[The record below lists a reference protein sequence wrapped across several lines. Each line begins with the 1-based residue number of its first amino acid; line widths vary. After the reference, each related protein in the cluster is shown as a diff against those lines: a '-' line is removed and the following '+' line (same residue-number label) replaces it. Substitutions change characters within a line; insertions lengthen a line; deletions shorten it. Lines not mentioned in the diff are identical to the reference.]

1 MKAEKYF
8 YSATACLFLILM
20 LNGFHAF
27 LANGKGFRQRPIDSG
42 IVVLDA
48 VHGGAIALWF
58 VLFLVQSLLIASR
71 NRKLHMTLGWSAL
84 VLGPVIAC
92 LGTLVAFH
100 SVELSPNIT
109 FFGMLYSRFML
120 VMFTEMAMFALFLTA
135 GILTRKKPRIHRTMM
150 LMTSL
155 TLIPGALVRTA
166 PLNSIFGESGWTGLF
181 GSLLVLGALLF
192 FVRWAM
198 TRTFDR
204 WYVASYALLA
214 VAYIGS
220 TYLAN
225 TATWDHLAAM
235 MLR

>member
-1 MKAEKYF
+1 MKAERDF
-8 YSATACLFLILM
+8 YSATACVFLILM

-27 LANGKGFRQRPIDSG
+27 THAKGFQERPIAPG
-42 IVVLDA
+42 ILVLDA
-48 VHGGAIALWF
+48 VHGGAIAMWF

-71 NRKLHMTLGWSAL
+71 NRKVHMTLGWSAL
-84 VLGPVIAC
+84 TLGPIIAC
-92 LGTLVAFH
+92 LGILVAFR
-100 SVELSPNIT
+100 SVQLAPNIT
-109 FFGMLYSRFML
+109 FFGMLYTRFLL
-120 VMFTEMAMFALFLTA
+120 VMFVEMAMFALFLTT
-135 GILTRKKPRIHRTMM
+135 GVLTRKKPRIHRTMM

-166 PLNSIFGESGWTGLF
+166 PLNSIFGENGWTGLF

-192 FVRWAM
+192 VVRWAM
-198 TRTFDR
+198 TRSFDR
-204 WYVASYALLA
+204 GFAASYALLA
-214 VAYIGS
+214 VVYIGS